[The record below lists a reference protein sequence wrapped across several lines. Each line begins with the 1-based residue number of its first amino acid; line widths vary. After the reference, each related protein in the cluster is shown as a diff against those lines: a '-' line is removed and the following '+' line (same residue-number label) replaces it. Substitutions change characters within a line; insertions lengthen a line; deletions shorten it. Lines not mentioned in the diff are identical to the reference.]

1 MYDELLFSVDG
12 NKAVRIERQ
21 SLASFDLQERAH
33 LQEWVLANPE
43 ILGPG
48 TVVITSEFDRWQA
61 YDGAPVADRL
71 DILALDPNG
80 RLVVAELKR
89 DVAPQTIHMQAINYA
104 AMVSRLTPADVAEL
118 YSRWRTKTGQP
129 VDEESA
135 LTQLET
141 EYLLNVDGIRKPRIV
156 LIASDF
162 PASVTAT
169 VVWLSEQD
177 VDISL
182 IRSRAYDV
190 NGKTAVSF
198 SRLYPVPEVEEFTIG
213 RRVEQIASASTE
225 PGPPWDQASL
235 ERLANQA
242 NAATVAL
249 LDLCA
254 AGTSDMVGVAD
265 VAELAGITKAGV
277 RGQLAGLTMRLRNPA
292 NGFAQQVWPVQITW
306 LAGGVASYSMAP
318 TLAELWRHIRNTS
331 EEPDAGNVTQ
341 TSDTA

>member
-1 MYDELLFSVDG
+1 MYDELLFSIED
-12 NKAVRIERQ
+12 NKAVKVERQ
-21 SLASFDLQERAH
+21 SLPSLNLLERTH

-48 TVVITSEFDRWQA
+48 TVVVTSEFDRWQA

-71 DILALDPNG
+71 DILALDPDG

-89 DVAPQTIHMQAINYA
+89 DVAPQTIHMQAVNYA
-104 AMVSRLTPADVAEL
+104 AMVSRLTPSDVAEL
-118 YSRWRTKTGQP
+118 YAKWRIRNGQA

-141 EYLLNVDGIRKPRIV
+141 EYLLSVEGIRKPRIV

-182 IRSRAYDV
+182 IRFRAYSV
-190 NGKTAVSF
+190 GAKTAVSF

-213 RRVEQIASASTE
+213 RRVEPMSSGSAE
-225 PGPPWDQASL
+225 PGPAWDRASL
-235 ERLANQA
+235 EHLAHHA
-242 NAATVAL
+242 NDATLAL

-254 AGTSDMVGVAD
+254 AENAGAVGVSD
-265 VAELAGITKAGV
+265 VAEMAGITKAGV

-292 NGFAQQVWPVQITW
+292 NGFEQQTWPVDITW
-306 LAGGVASYSMAP
+306 LPGGVASYTMP
-318 TLAELWRHIRNTS
+318 PGLAQWWREIRS
-331 EEPDAGNVTQ
+331 AGAETDSANGLASPVIP
-341 TSDTA
+341 